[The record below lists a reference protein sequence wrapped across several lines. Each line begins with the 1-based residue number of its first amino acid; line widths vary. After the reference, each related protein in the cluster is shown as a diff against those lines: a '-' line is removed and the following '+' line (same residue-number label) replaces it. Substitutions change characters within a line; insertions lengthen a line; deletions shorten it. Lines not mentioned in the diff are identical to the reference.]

1 MEVTVASHGVIYVH
15 SSPPAVCPHA
25 EWAISAVLGTP
36 VSLPWGAQDAAP
48 GTLRAECGWTGAAGT
63 AGRLASALR
72 AWPMLRFEVTED
84 ATAGCDGE
92 RIMHVPGRGVH
103 RAITGANG
111 DLLVGEQQLRAI
123 RAECTSA
130 EDFGHA
136 IDTAL
141 GLAWDGELEPYR
153 HAGDGAQVAWLHQV
167 G

>member
-1 MEVTVASHGVIYVH
+1 
-15 SSPPAVCPHA
+15 
-25 EWAISAVLGTP
+25 VLGTP
-36 VSLPWGAQDAAP
+36 VSLPWTGQDAAP
-48 GTLRAECGWTGAAGT
+48 GTLRAECGWTAARGT
-63 AGRLASALR
+63 AGQIASALR

-84 ATAGCDGE
+84 ASAGCDGE

-123 RAECTSA
+123 RAECASA
-130 EDFGHA
+130 EDFQHA

-141 GLAWDGELEPYR
+141 GLAWDAELEPYR
-153 HAGDGAQVAWLHQV
+153 HAGDGAQIAWLHQV